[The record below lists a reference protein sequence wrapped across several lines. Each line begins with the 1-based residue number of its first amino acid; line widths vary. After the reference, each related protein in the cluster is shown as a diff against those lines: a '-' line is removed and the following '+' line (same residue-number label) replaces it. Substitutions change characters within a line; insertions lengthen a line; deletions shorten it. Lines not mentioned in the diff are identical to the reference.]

1 MNILTYIKN
10 LVHHFGKN
18 QVQKSCEI
26 AIDSLKAHTIPA
38 YVSASELFKINK
50 IKNKETLSYV
60 DDYRRLVGLKNNA
73 TIIDSILD
81 GLNKAVEVLEFVSS
95 KSDSLYS
102 EHESNVGLT
111 FQKATYLQLASALT
125 FANDFSRK
133 FLNVVYI
140 LETEN
145 ADKDSSLKD
154 HITPIE
160 LSFVQSNFINFCT
173 VMAVLKKDISKI
185 EASVDSLPDAIVSDT
200 STKAFDS
207 TLGEAKMDPLGFR
220 NFTIPINVSVSW
232 NPFYMFAMMYAD
244 FQNASYKAAKEELQ
258 LLQLRK
264 VNLEKIN
271 EKKPDARIQQEIQ
284 YLGTRV
290 SGLNYEVSQLEKRY
304 AGA

>member
-1 MNILTYIKN
+1 MNILSYLKN

-26 AIDSLKAHTIPA
+26 TIDSLKAHTIPA
-38 YVSASELFKINK
+38 YVSAAELFNAAKL
-50 IKNKETLSYV
+50 KNKETLSYV
-60 DDYRRLVGLKNNA
+60 DDYRRLVGLKGNA
-73 TIIDSILD
+73 SIIESILD

-95 KSDSLYS
+95 KSDTLYT

-145 ADKDSSLKD
+145 ADKGSSLQD
-154 HITPIE
+154 HITPAE
-160 LSFVQSNFINFCT
+160 LQYVQSNFINFCT
-173 VMAVLKKDISKI
+173 IMAVLKKDIPTI
-185 EASVDSLPDAIVSDT
+185 EKSVDGLPDAIVTDS
-200 STKAFDS
+200 SEKAFAT

-220 NFTIPINVSVSW
+220 NFVMPVIVSVKW
-232 NPFYMFAMMYAD
+232 NPFYLIGMMYAD

-264 VNLEKIN
+264 INLEKIN

-290 SGLNYEVSQLEKRY
+290 SGLNYEVLQLEKKY
-304 AGA
+304 GGA